1 MEITLRIIVINKTIV
16 NVKVKG
22 VNALVNVIHICDIM
36 YSYLSAGTRGGI
48 EMKCKGCKKHL
59 YADEESYTWQE
70 GICYDCAR
78 WEESK

>member
-1 MEITLRIIVINKTIV
+1 
-16 NVKVKG
+16 
-22 VNALVNVIHICDIM
+22 
-36 YSYLSAGTRGGI
+36 
-48 EMKCKGCKKHL
+48 MKCKGCKKHL